1 MHRIDDAFDKTW
13 PKWGTLMPSLWNG
26 LHKFSNAKSIMIGC
40 KFDYGSYTGR
50 VIEFCRLKLL
60 VWWIVFR
67 NCVYFFFRNEN
78 NDITFWKRYYFFL
91 IFEKE
96 GKVEYGIF
104 EMQFF
109 FFLSLNLNNYRI
121 RILEGIRFFLIRYNG
136 GLRVNSCH
144 LING

>member
-1 MHRIDDAFDKTW
+1 MVH
-13 PKWGTLMPSLWNG
+13 TLGESLN
-26 LHKFSNAKSIMIGC
+26 SIVLNYSC
-40 KFDYGSYTGR
+40 DELFF
-50 VIEFCRLKLL
+50 VI
-60 VWWIVFR
+60 
-67 NCVYFFFRNEN
+67 VYIFFFRNEN